1 MRELVREGLLNSY
14 DDTSTILAG
23 CSCDTRG
30 VQLQKDIHQQGFT
43 DTNLIP
49 EPYSTAL
56 SRKKLTRETLI
67 SLFFWPYLDVE
78 LGGLDQVRGSKVDAL
93 GGEAADG
100 AADAE
105 ADVAIATV
113 AVALQVLESSLNL

>member
-1 MRELVREGLLNSY
+1 M
-14 DDTSTILAG
+14 
-23 CSCDTRG
+23 
-30 VQLQKDIHQQGFT
+30 
-43 DTNLIP
+43 
-49 EPYSTAL
+49 
-56 SRKKLTRETLI
+56 
-67 SLFFWPYLDVE
+67 
-78 LGGLDQVRGSKVDAL
+78 RGSKVDAL